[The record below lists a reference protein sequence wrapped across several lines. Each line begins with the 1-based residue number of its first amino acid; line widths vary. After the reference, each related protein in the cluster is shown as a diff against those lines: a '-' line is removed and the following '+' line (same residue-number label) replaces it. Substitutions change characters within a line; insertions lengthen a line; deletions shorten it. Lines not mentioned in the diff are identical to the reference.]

1 MNGMLSAKTSPITV
15 QGRPLPTSDPNFF
28 AIWLSSMRLV
38 SAESANRNGAANWRR
53 R

>member
-1 MNGMLSAKTSPITV
+1 MTV

-28 AIWLSSMRLV
+28 AIWLNSMRLV
-38 SAESANRNGAANWRR
+38 SAVSAKRKGAANWRR